1 MSGIT
6 IRRKV
11 VSISHSFRLGF
22 ATDNRWSSFPTPA
35 NSAIYR
41 VCETSR
47 RDSFLTD
54 FPTLPSGTKAT
65 VLITGASG
73 SLGRALALRFARPGA
88 RLSLWARSETTLEA
102 LAAQCRERG
111 AETAVCSLDLADIDA
126 ALMALQTQ
134 DAGNP
139 FDIALLV
146 AGQGDTLPPGV
157 LVEPPAQVVRL
168 AQTNFV
174 APAAMA
180 ALLAERMAARGGGR
194 IGVVGTAAASH
205 SLPFAA
211 GYAGSKA
218 GLARFADALRLA
230 VAGHGVSVTLVSPG
244 FFADESAISRPGEIA
259 ADTVAE
265 RMIAAVMAGK
275 PELVVPRRFLLL
287 RWFDRLLP
295 RPLRDR
301 ILLALRLP

>member
-1 MSGIT
+1 MT
-6 IRRKV
+6 
-11 VSISHSFRLGF
+11 
-22 ATDNRWSSFPTPA
+22 SSQ
-35 NSAIYR
+35 
-41 VCETSR
+41 
-47 RDSFLTD
+47 
-54 FPTLPSGTKAT
+54 TLPSDTRT
-65 VLITGASG
+65 HVLLTGASG
-73 SLGRALALRFARPGA
+73 SLGRALALRFARPGVM
-88 RLSLWARSETTLEA
+88 LSFWARSEAALDA
-102 LAAQCRERG
+102 LAALCRERG
-111 AETAVCSLDLADIDA
+111 AEVVVCALDLTDVDA

-134 DAGNP
+134 DAANP

-146 AGQGDTLPPGV
+146 AGQGDTLPPGA
-157 LVEPPAQVVRL
+157 LVEPPAQIIRL

-180 ALLAERMAARGGGR
+180 ALLAERMAARGSGR
-194 IGVVGTAAASH
+194 IALVGTAAASH

-230 VAGHGVSVTLVSPG
+230 VAGRGVSVTLVSPG
-244 FFADESAISRPGEIA
+244 FFADEAALSRPGEIA
-259 ADTVAE
+259 AATVAE

-275 PELVVPRRFLLL
+275 AELVMPRRFLLL

-301 ILLALRLP
+301 VLLSLRLP